1 MSRAFTIPMPSIPS
15 KRMTRDGT
23 FLIEHGE
30 LVSPVKNLRFTQS
43 ILEALANVQ
52 AIGRDRV
59 QCSDYVTI
67 VAPALRIGRF
77 NFTGITGS

>member
-1 MSRAFTIPMPSIPS
+1 
-15 KRMTRDGT
+15 
-23 FLIEHGE
+23 
-30 LVSPVKNLRFTQS
+30 
-43 ILEALANVQ
+43 VQ